1 MRNGHTS
8 DEFSLVV
15 QDEDNLSR
23 LAVVLDWGFYE
34 EDNFPEKEHE
44 VQEGTELE
52 CLAAACALGVF
63 AGTEAEVE
71 ARLDQV

>member
-34 EDNFPEKEHE
+34 EENSPEKEHE
-44 VQEGTELE
+44 VQEGTELD
-52 CLAAACALGVF
+52 CTAVAYALGIF
-63 AGTEAEVE
+63 AGPES
-71 ARLDQV
+71 